1 MWPEMKT
8 DNRVF
13 LEILSYSSPK
23 EKDEYNY
30 LFAAFN
36 KIKSLSLPM
45 KQFPNGRWFF
55 WLGQPRSV
63 HRGQRFPLIMG
74 CSLLNLLQCCFP
86 FSLHWIRNMGRLNL
100 SPVGLLSITT
110 KTKQT
115 RMSISV
121 FGIYCVL

>member
-1 MWPEMKT
+1 MKT

-30 LFAAFN
+30 LFTAFN

-55 WLGQPRSV
+55 RLGQPRSIY
-63 HRGQRFPLIMG
+63 RGQR
-74 CSLLNLLQCCFP
+74 SLLILGRSFFNLLQRRFP
-86 FSLHWIRNMGRLNL
+86 FSLHWIRRVGRLN
-100 SPVGLLSITT
+100 PVPCTT
-110 KTKQT
+110 STN
-115 RMSISV
+115 
-121 FGIYCVL
+121 YN